1 MLAAQPRISTGP
13 ILVVDDDE
21 AIREAVADL
30 LRGEGYRAETAA
42 DGPAGLEAAQRLR
55 PALVLLDMRLPRLD
69 GWALAGALRARAP
82 RVPILAMTAATD
94 ARRWAAEIGADG
106 WIAKPFDVD
115 ELFETIE
122 RLLGQVVG

>member
-1 MLAAQPRISTGP
+1 MLAAQPRPSAGL

-42 DGPAGLEAAQRLR
+42 DGPAGLEAAQRLS

-82 RVPILAMTAATD
+82 RVPILAMTAAPD